1 MAQTILTAILE
12 VEPASES
19 TLRARI
25 SNLRSTNTRDA
36 LKTGVPT
43 LHFLSLSVF
52 KDHQY
57 DPILVLEA
65 NFDGAP
71 GPFWAQL
78 EAVLGVE
85 LREMLRL
92 CRARGRSEALF
103 TPVTRPGSAAPIAP
117 LLEAATVL
125 PAAKHQGNRGLDRNR
140 ILNEGAL
147 FAAVQGQLNQG
158 IAGILNSASG
168 IHQALRSALL
178 PQFPWLDQ
186 PPTRRIGA
194 VENLLDKVRLWGM
207 LGGSVILVLFLT
219 AAPGLALRCVAWE
232 CGVWDAV
239 LAGALSF
246 AVIGGGMV
254 LAFRRGET
262 LDPPLDAPQV
272 DPAKLEAM
280 ERAEDQIA
288 QNHMIS
294 LVLLKPGAVRALVA
308 RASLLFIGLSARA
321 GARNGYLKSMRTI
334 HFAHWALVGNGSRLM
349 FHSNYDGSW
358 ESYLDDFIEKAHA
371 GLTAAWTHG
380 VGFPPT
386 KWLVKEGA
394 TSGRKFKAWARSTMS
409 RSEFWYSAYPEYSVN
424 QIERH
429 ARVAKGLRKPALTE
443 AEAATWALDL

>member
-19 TLRARI
+19 ALRARI
-25 SNLRSTNTRDA
+25 SNLRSINARDA

-43 LHFLSLSVF
+43 LHFLSLTVF

-78 EAVLGVE
+78 EAVLGGE

-103 TPVTRPGSAAPIAP
+103 TSVTRPGSTAPIAP

-140 ILNEGAL
+140 ILNEAAL

-186 PPTRRIGA
+186 PPTQRIGA
-194 VENLLDKVRLWGM
+194 AENILDKVRLWGI
-207 LGGSVILVLFLT
+207 LGG
-219 AAPGLALRCVAWE
+219 
-232 CGVWDAV
+232 
-239 LAGALSF
+239 
-246 AVIGGGMV
+246 
-254 LAFRRGET
+254 
-262 LDPPLDAPQV
+262 
-272 DPAKLEAM
+272 
-280 ERAEDQIA
+280 
-288 QNHMIS
+288 
-294 LVLLKPGAVRALVA
+294 
-308 RASLLFIGLSARA
+308 
-321 GARNGYLKSMRTI
+321 
-334 HFAHWALVGNGSRLM
+334 
-349 FHSNYDGSW
+349 
-358 ESYLDDFIEKAHA
+358 
-371 GLTAAWTHG
+371 
-380 VGFPPT
+380 
-386 KWLVKEGA
+386 
-394 TSGRKFKAWARSTMS
+394 
-409 RSEFWYSAYPEYSVN
+409 
-424 QIERH
+424 
-429 ARVAKGLRKPALTE
+429 
-443 AEAATWALDL
+443 